1 MRTHALDYSTRR
13 TALALTFFMFT
24 LSASAE
30 GAQSSQPVSAV
41 DERITTVKRLLATTG
56 LPFTVKGDGSQSW
69 LVRYDAD
76 TDNRADV
83 SVTLSGDVVIIENVV
98 AQLDGVRSLAVLT
111 KVNLSDLEAEGF
123 KRMLSRVAGG
133 ANDVAGLLKTAPVKA
148 AFGTSQTLS
157 LLQGRAVLHY
167 DPSSWTQAVADK
179 AGIFTFRSADGDL
192 GIKVLA
198 ERTEIP
204 ADNMKTFVLEG
215 LRKFDAAA
223 RVAREGWRDVN
234 GSRLLWLEIEAT
246 VSGAPVTFYSHCYN
260 GPNATIQ
267 LIGYSG
273 RSLMSQSRPL
283 IEQFVAGF
291 EVAVR

>member
-1 MRTHALDYSTRR
+1 
-13 TALALTFFMFT
+13 
-24 LSASAE
+24 
-30 GAQSSQPVSAV
+30 
-41 DERITTVKRLLATTG
+41 
-56 LPFTVKGDGSQSW
+56 
-69 LVRYDAD
+69 
-76 TDNRADV
+76 
-83 SVTLSGDVVIIENVV
+83 
-98 AQLDGVRSLAVLT
+98 
-111 KVNLSDLEAEGF
+111 
-123 KRMLSRVAGG
+123 
-133 ANDVAGLLKTAPVKA
+133 LKTAPVKA